1 VWRRA
6 PNWVLIVTAAPYPAR
21 RASAAAESAASF
33 TEVSAGEIALVAA
46 VPEGLTLKRHRDLE
60 GIYRRGLAAR
70 WLAYAVLFAVIVLGL
85 LNVFGQRP
93 STATA
98 DVAAAKLQLYA
109 PAHLR
114 GGLIYM
120 ARFSITAKQELKDAT
135 LVLEP
140 GWAESITINTIEPSP
155 IGEASKNGRLSLE
168 LGHIPAGES
177 FVLFMDFQVNPTN
190 VGRHTQDVELLD
202 GEQHI
207 ATIHRTITVFP

>member
-1 VWRRA
+1 
-6 PNWVLIVTAAPYPAR
+6 
-21 RASAAAESAASF
+21 
-33 TEVSAGEIALVAA
+33 VAA

-60 GIYRRGLAAR
+60 GIYHRGLASR

-120 ARFSITAKQELKDAT
+120 ARFRITAKQELKDAT

-155 IGEASKNGRLSLE
+155 VGEASKNGRLSLE

-190 VGRHTQDVELLD
+190 VGRRSQDVELLD
-202 GEQHI
+202 GDKHI